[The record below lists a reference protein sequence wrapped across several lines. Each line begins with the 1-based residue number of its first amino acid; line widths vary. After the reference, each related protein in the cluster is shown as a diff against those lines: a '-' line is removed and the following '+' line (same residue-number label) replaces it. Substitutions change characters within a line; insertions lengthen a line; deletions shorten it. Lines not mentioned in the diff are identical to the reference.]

1 MAVEN
6 IEDKISNLLNAVSKD
21 ESLNRT
27 FRLATT
33 ASAVCNVAESV
44 GISLK
49 PAELVKYYARLLL
62 EADDETAVSNFDNC
76 SWDASELC
84 WIMKNWRQDES

>member
-1 MAVEN
+1 MIKN
-6 IEDKISNLLNAVSKD
+6 IEEKIFNLLTAVSQD
-21 ESLNRT
+21 ESLSRT

-33 ASAVCNVAESV
+33 ASAICNVAESV
-44 GISLK
+44 GILLK

-62 EADDETAVSNFDNC
+62 EADDETAVYNFDNC

-84 WIMKNWRQDES
+84 WIMKNWRHDES